1 MSGNGADALGDESI
15 VLPMALAA
23 SVSFWLLVAF
33 VVAAV
38 AGVSSAVVLGL
49 LGGSALAAGLAVVIA
64 RRIRVAQ

>member
-1 MSGNGADALGDESI
+1 
-15 VLPMALAA
+15 MALAA